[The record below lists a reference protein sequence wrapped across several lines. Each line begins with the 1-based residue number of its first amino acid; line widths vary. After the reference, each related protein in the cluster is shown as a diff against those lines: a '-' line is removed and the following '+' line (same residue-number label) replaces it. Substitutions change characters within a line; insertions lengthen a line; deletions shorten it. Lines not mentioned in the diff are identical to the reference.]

1 VTAHSND
8 HARMLKMLTIAA
20 LLTSI
25 VGPSLAALEPMS
37 YAGRQAAQSLSV
49 LKGQTGWITLG
60 FVSPD
65 RKRWVVAVD
74 PTLDY
79 FSGVSRYL
87 TVMSIKKKPV
97 LPWIGERIRL
107 TVPDDV
113 VIPDY
118 ANKGK

>member
-87 TVMSIKKKPV
+87 TVMSIKKKSPYFPGSASV
-97 LPWIGERIRL
+97 F
-107 TVPDDV
+107 D
-113 VIPDY
+113 
-118 ANKGK
+118 